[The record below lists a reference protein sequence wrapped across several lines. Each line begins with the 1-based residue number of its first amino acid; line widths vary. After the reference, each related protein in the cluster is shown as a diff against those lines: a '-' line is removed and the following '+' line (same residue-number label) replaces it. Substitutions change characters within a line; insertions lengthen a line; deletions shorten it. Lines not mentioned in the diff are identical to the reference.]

1 MCGRFTLH
9 TEKEALAERF
19 GFHVDQLAALA
30 PHYNVAPT
38 QDVLAVRA
46 DPARRGSRLAS
57 LVRWG
62 LVPSWSK
69 AVGAQALMINARVE
83 SLAEKPAFARA
94 LEKQRCL
101 VPADGFYEWQASGSK
116 ARSKQPHLI
125 ARADGEPFAMAGIFA
140 RWHPPGTRGGEALVS
155 CAVITTAAT
164 GALRALHDRMP
175 VILPREAEARWLDP
189 ELDGDTAALLALLQ
203 PVPTSELHMQPVSRR
218 VNDVA
223 NDDPELLR
231 RDDSE
236 PSLGLF

>member
-19 GFHVDQLAALA
+19 GFHADQLVALA

-46 DPARRGSRLAS
+46 DPANRGGRLAA
-57 LVRWG
+57 LLRWG

-69 AVGAQALMINARVE
+69 AIGAQALMINARVE
-83 SLAEKPAFARA
+83 SLARARRALAREAALPGPRRRSRMAGFRKQGALEAAPPDRARRRRAARWPGLPARA
-94 LEKQRCL
+94 
-101 VPADGFYEWQASGSK
+101 
-116 ARSKQPHLI
+116 AR
-125 ARADGEPFAMAGIFA
+125 
-140 RWHPPGTRGGEALVS
+140 TRGGEALVP
-155 CAVITTAAT
+155 CAITTAAT

-189 ELDGDTAALLALLQ
+189 ALDGDTAALLALLQ